1 MKLVDGITLCHEHM
15 YIDLSGIKENEDCKL
30 DCQEETIKEM
40 REIYASGVRNI
51 VEVTNIGI
59 GRNLNYIKRIQKEA
73 NINFLLSTGFYK
85 EPFLP
90 KEVNSKTNR
99 ELADIMIKEIDLGID
114 DTDIKASIIGE
125 IGTSKNCMT
134 DLEKKVFEASAI
146 AHRETC
152 VPITTHTTLGT
163 YGMEHIKLFKY
174 YGVDLSKVVIGHVD
188 LSGDLDYILGL
199 IDQGVYVQFDTIG
212 KVNYLEENK
221 RVDLLYEIIAR
232 NLDERVLLSMD
243 ITRKS
248 NLKYKGGI
256 GYNYLF
262 ETFIPMLRERGVKEN
277 SLTKILVENPK
288 QLFK

>member
-51 VEVTNIGI
+51 IEVTNIGI
-59 GRNLNYIKRIQKEA
+59 GRNLNYIKKIQEET

-146 AHRETC
+146 AHMETG

-163 YGMEHIKLFKY
+163 YGMEQVQLFKY

-188 LSGDLDYILGL
+188 LSGDLGYILRL
-199 IDQGVYVQFDTIG
+199 IDQGIYVQFDTIG
-212 KVNYLEENK
+212 KVNYLYENK

-232 NLDERVLLSMD
+232 NLEERVLLSVD

-248 NLKYKGGI
+248 HLKYKGGI

>member
-15 YIDLSGIKENEDCKL
+15 YIDLSGIKENEDCRL

-40 REIYASGVRNI
+40 REIYGSGVRNI
-51 VEVTNIGI
+51 IEVTNIGM
-59 GRNLNYIKRIQKEA
+59 GRNLNYIKKIQEET

-114 DTDIKASIIGE
+114 NTDIKASIIGE

-146 AHRETC
+146 AHRETS

-163 YGMEHIKLFKY
+163 YGMEQIQLFKH

-188 LSGDLDYILGL
+188 LSGDLDYILRL
-199 IDQGVYVQFDTIG
+199 IDQGIYVQFDTIG
-212 KVNYLEENK
+212 KSNYLEENK
-221 RVDLLYEIIAR
+221 RVDLLYEIIGR
-232 NLDERVLLSMD
+232 NLEERVLLSVD

-248 NLKYKGGI
+248 HLKYKGGI